1 MPAYRLM
8 ALSQEPRILVTAR
21 PGSRPRVFTWQI
33 VRKTAG
39 VQSVLAASTV
49 TFKTMSEA
57 YAVGA
62 AALNK
67 LTQS

>member
-1 MPAYRLM
+1 M
-8 ALSQEPRILVTAR
+8 ALGQKHRVLVTAR
-21 PGSRPRVFTWQI
+21 PGSHPRVFTWQI
-33 VRKTAG
+33 VRNTAEG
-39 VQSVLAASTV
+39 LLVEAASTV

-67 LTQS
+67 LNRS